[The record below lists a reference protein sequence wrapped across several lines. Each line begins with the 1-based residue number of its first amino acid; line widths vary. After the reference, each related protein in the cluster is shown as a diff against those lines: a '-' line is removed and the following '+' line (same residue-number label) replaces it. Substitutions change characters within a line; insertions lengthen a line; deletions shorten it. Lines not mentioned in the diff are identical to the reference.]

1 MKKPGTCQRFLVLQG
16 GLLLEAPH
24 HAVLKEKKVHK
35 IRGDFINSKYD
46 QVVKL

>member
-24 HAVLKEKKVHK
+24 HAVLKEKKGHK